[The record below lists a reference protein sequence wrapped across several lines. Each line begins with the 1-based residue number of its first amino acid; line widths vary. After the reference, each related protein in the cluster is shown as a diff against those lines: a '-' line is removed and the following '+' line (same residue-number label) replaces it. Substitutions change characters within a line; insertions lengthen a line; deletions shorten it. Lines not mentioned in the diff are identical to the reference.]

1 MNTTNA
7 DERSYWEVRSALG
20 ESVCAVSHLG
30 QQELF
35 FLMYPPPPSKLPIKG
50 DLWKLNSFRKASFGA
65 VRGVQITHLPAPVNS
80 HASLSPSNPLATV
93 AAPRPSWGRRSG
105 LHRRLCSQPHASP
118 ASKSPSHFTGWQ
130 EAGGQARFQGYST

>member
-7 DERSYWEVRSALG
+7 DERSSWEVRSALG

-50 DLWKLNSFRKASFGA
+50 ELWKLNSFRKEFWA
-65 VRGVQITHLPAPVNS
+65 VRGGCRERLFPHLS
-80 HASLSPSNPLATV
+80 TPSNPRAVV
-93 AAPRPSWGRRSG
+93 AAPGPSRGRRSG
-105 LHRRLCSQPHASP
+105 LHCRLCSQPHACL
-118 ASKSPSHFTGWQ
+118 
-130 EAGGQARFQGYST
+130 QARALPTSQGGPKRQGAKQASRVTAPGT